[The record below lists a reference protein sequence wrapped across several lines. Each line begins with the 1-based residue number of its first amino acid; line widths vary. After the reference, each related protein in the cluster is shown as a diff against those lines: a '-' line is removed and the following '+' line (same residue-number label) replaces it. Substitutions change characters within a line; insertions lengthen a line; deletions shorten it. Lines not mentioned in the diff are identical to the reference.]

1 MRGAL
6 LATLAAASLAAAACG
21 GGGST
26 VSPESVAQAATKTAN
41 LRSYRVATST
51 KLKLAKRNLTFT
63 GSGAFDP
70 KGRRG
75 RLSLDMS
82 QLNQISG
89 ASGSPYNLGYAQFI
103 LAGTAMYLRIPLL
116 KQLNPSLKPWVK
128 IDLRQA
134 GQTQGLDFGAFL
146 QFGQGGDP
154 SHALDYL
161 RATGKL
167 KKKGTEEIRGIETT
181 HYTGTVDLKK
191 VPATAPARSRAEV
204 RKNVDRLI
212 SLTGHQ
218 TITVE
223 VWVDGNGYIPRETY
237 TNKLPIQN
245 QKADVQSTLELFDFG
260 TPVVAP
266 VPPAEDV
273 TDLSG
278 GPKGATS

>member
-1 MRGAL
+1 MRAAL

-26 VSPESVAQAATKTAN
+26 VSPESVAPAATKTAH
-41 LRSYRVATST
+41 RKSDRVATST

-167 KKKGTEEIRGIETT
+167 KKEGTEEIRGIETT

-212 SLTGHQ
+212 SLTGQQ
-218 TITVE
+218 TIPVE
-223 VWVDGNGYIPRETY
+223 VWVDGNGYIRRETY